1 MWTKSRYTP
10 VILQLYREGR
20 ACSHACKLVDGIYE
34 VASTRELINVGMRS
48 VVLCGNCEDV
58 AVDCV
63 A

>member
-1 MWTKSRYTP
+1 M
-10 VILQLYREGR
+10 VR
-20 ACSHACKLVDGIYE
+20 ACSHACKFVDGIYE

-63 A
+63 ALECQRKKIGH